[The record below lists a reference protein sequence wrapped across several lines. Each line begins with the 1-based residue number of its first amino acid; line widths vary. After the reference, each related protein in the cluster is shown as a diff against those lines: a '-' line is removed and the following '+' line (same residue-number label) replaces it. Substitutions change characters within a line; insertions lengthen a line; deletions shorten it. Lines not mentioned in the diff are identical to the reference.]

1 MEPIDVYIMYCAMKA
16 HFSRKDYDF
25 NKYGGKTKVS
35 RDSFFKRKDRHFFV
49 KLSRKYK
56 TTIEIKNYYISNFI
70 KDKRGYIANFSDE
83 NYKSWLLRRSG
94 FFDQFIIEMK
104 PFIKEFE
111 PLFEVK
117 NSSHPKLLKEFLGS
131 RVSLETM
138 LVLDEL
144 VSFSKKWDQQLED
157 DIVWVDLKKLMKNY
171 KGFLTINKNRYR
183 IKLLK
188 LIEESN

>member
-70 KDKRGYIANFSDE
+70 KDKRGYIANFSDD
-83 NYKSWLLRRSG
+83 NYKSWLLKRSG
-94 FFDQFIIEMK
+94 FFEQFIIELS
-104 PFIKEFE
+104 PYIKEFQ
-111 PLFEVK
+111 PLFEVED
-117 NSSHPKLLKEFLGS
+117 NNHPKLLKEFLGS

-138 LVLDEL
+138 IVLDEL
-144 VSFSKKWDQQLED
+144 VEYGKNWDKLLEG
-157 DIVWVDLKKLMKNY
+157 DIIWIDLKKLMENY
-171 KGFLTINKNRYR
+171 KGFLTINKNLYR
-183 IKLLK
+183 MKLLK
-188 LIEESN
+188 LIEESS